1 MFGHQANLHSWGI
14 KVCISI
20 LILLGCVAVLTA
32 GASPEPIH
40 EAEDHGNL
48 AIIGR
53 GDWLHYVSFSQDVP
67 DLDPR
72 GVQWNIYVDIP
83 AIIMAFYPGRDIQ
96 TGEVHVSSAQGH
108 EGNAGGRTVIAD
120 VLDVSIRFDM
130 TFVLRAAQSRD
141 LQWKIKLSANV
152 ESSLWDDDAPN
163 SALEA

>member
-1 MFGHQANLHSWGI
+1 M
-14 KVCISI
+14 CISI
-20 LILLGCVAVLTA
+20 LILLGCAAVLTA
-32 GASPEPIH
+32 GASSEPIH

-48 AIIGR
+48 AIVGR

-72 GVQWNIYVDIP
+72 GVRWTICVDIP

-96 TGEVHVSSAQGH
+96 MGEVHVSSAQGH
-108 EGNAGGRTVIAD
+108 DKGNVGSRTVVAD
-120 VLDVSIRFDM
+120 VLDVSTRFDM

-141 LQWKIKLSANV
+141 LQWKIKLCANV